1 MSEKININQGETD
14 VKNNIIDFST
24 LETAGREDDRDTWN
38 SMQLFGESDGKEAD
52 YKSPTHLSSEAMQKL
67 KTAKSGRIGAKIFD
81 ALNMKA
87 A

>member
-1 MSEKININQGETD
+1 
-14 VKNNIIDFST
+14 
-24 LETAGREDDRDTWN
+24 
-38 SMQLFGESDGKEAD
+38 MQLFGESDGKEAD

-67 KTAKSGRIGAKIFD
+67 KIAKSGRIGAKIFD